1 MLSLTL
7 ASTAVFSAMPI
18 TLAMPMC
25 YLSSKAAPGGI
36 AFVNTIGLLGG
47 VVSPYML
54 GLIKT
59 NTGSLDNGLFV
70 IAAMLL
76 IGALLLVGFV
86 RLEPRVT
93 AVVA

>member
-1 MLSLTL
+1 
-7 ASTAVFSAMPI
+7 
-18 TLAMPMC
+18 MC

-76 IGALLLVGFV
+76 IGAVLLVGFV
-86 RLEPRVT
+86 RLEPRIT

>member
-1 MLSLTL
+1 
-7 ASTAVFSAMPI
+7 
-18 TLAMPMC
+18 
-25 YLSSKAAPGGI
+25 
-36 AFVNTIGLLGG
+36 
-47 VVSPYML
+47 ML

-76 IGALLLVGFV
+76 IGAVLLVGFV
-86 RLEPRVT
+86 RLEPRIT